1 MPPTPL
7 TDRPLL
13 EVAPRLAARPFL
25 PIAEL
30 PTPVQP
36 MPALAA
42 AGRVWVK
49 RDDVVSSL
57 YGGNKV
63 RRWEWL
69 LAEARAQGRS
79 ELLTIGGPGSTQLT
93 SLAAHGQAHGF
104 QVHGVIFEQPP
115 SAFVEEALRE
125 DAHYRATLHFSKG
138 AYEAPAPPRGA
149 PQRSGGYAR
158 TVLTALY
165 FLARHPRAYVIAPGA
180 SGPLATLSYVDAM
193 LELGA
198 QVRAG
203 LLPRPDRVVV
213 PCGSGGTAVGLALG
227 AALLGWR
234 DTTIEAVRITDLYLS
249 NPITL
254 GAIARASAALLRRE
268 GYRGPRLGTRI
279 EMNHRFIGPGYGA
292 ATPEAEH
299 GSALFE
305 RAFGLPGEVTYSGKG
320 LAALEQAVLAR
331 PRETILYWNTLSTTG
346 RLVS

>member
-7 TDRPLL
+7 SDRPLL

-30 PTPVQP
+30 PTPVLP
-36 MPALAA
+36 MPALEA

-104 QVHGVIFEQPP
+104 EVHGVIFEQPP
-115 SAFVEEALRE
+115 SAFVDEALRE
-125 DAHYRATLHFSKG
+125 DAHYRATLHFS
-138 AYEAPAPPRGA
+138 
-149 PQRSGGYAR
+149 GGYAR
-158 TVLTALY
+158 TVLDAVR
-165 FLARHPRAYVIAPGA
+165 FLAQHPRAYVIAPGA

-198 QVRAG
+198 QVKAR

-234 DTTIEAVRITDLYLS
+234 ETTIEAVRITDLYLS
-249 NPITL
+249 NPLTL
-254 GAIARASAALLRRE
+254 GAVARACGALLRRE
-268 GYRGPRLGTRI
+268 GYRGPRLTTRI
-279 EMNHRFIGPGYGA
+279 AMNHRFIGPGYGA
-292 ATPEAEH
+292 GTPAAER
-299 GSALFE
+299 GAALFE

-320 LAALEQAVLAR
+320 LAALEQVVLAH